1 MKNISYL
8 IFSMIILLSCE
19 EESIDFDC
27 SGSNISLEILSIK
40 DAVCGTSTGNIEVSA
55 SGGTSPYTFNLDGG
69 SISNSEGIFREVKQG
84 VFKVNVI
91 DANNCS
97 VSKEVTV
104 NASGEVSFSAS
115 ISRILEANC
124 TLPSCHVPEEGTSRQ
139 NLTDFVVVQQ
149 LASEIKRRTQNR
161 QMPKE
166 GSITQTEID
175 LIACWVD
182 GGALDN

>member
-1 MKNISYL
+1 MKK
-8 IFSMIILLSCE
+8 IFPFILVITSLLSCE

-27 SGSNISLEILSIK
+27 SSSDLSLQVISVT
-40 DAVCGTSTGNIEVSA
+40 DAICGTSTGSIEVAA
-55 SGGTSPYTFNLDGG
+55 SGGNGPYTFNLDGS
-69 SISNSEGIFREVKQG
+69 SITNSNGFFNEIRQG
-84 VFKVNVI
+84 VFKVNLI
-91 DANNCS
+91 DVNNCG

-104 NASGEVSFSAS
+104 SSTGTVSFSQS
-115 ISRILEANC
+115 IERILEANC
-124 TLPSCHVPEEGTSRQ
+124 TLPTCHVPEEGTARQ
-139 NLTDFVVVQQ
+139 NLTDFVIVQQ
-149 LASEIKRRTQNR
+149 LAAEIKRRTQNG